1 MSDLQS
7 FEFHLCS
14 PLKLRAMNELTYMYV
29 NAQGEL
35 CVEVGKS
42 EMLVTAFGTCIL
54 GDYLVYVPNKK

>member
-1 MSDLQS
+1 
-7 FEFHLCS
+7 
-14 PLKLRAMNELTYMYV
+14 MNELSNMYV

-35 CVEVGKS
+35 CLEVGKT

>member
-1 MSDLQS
+1 
-7 FEFHLCS
+7 
-14 PLKLRAMNELTYMYV
+14 MNELSNIYV

-54 GDYLVYVPNKK
+54 GDYLVYTLNKK